1 MTRYQLFAGVARS
14 VLNDYKREL
23 NLATKALS
31 TMRADIKREI
41 KLAKMREYSRKYRT
55 KED

>member
-1 MTRYQLFAGVARS
+1 MTRYQLFAGVAKS

-41 KLAKMREYSRKYRT
+41 KLAKMREYSRKYPT

>member
-1 MTRYQLFAGVARS
+1 MTRYQLFAGVAKS

-31 TMRADIKREI
+31 TMRAELKREI